1 MKTIKQKTHISL
13 LLAFI
18 LAFAALLGACSGAG
32 TDTADATSAAAAAD
46 DTDAA
51 DDADVSDDT
60 DAADGTDAADDAETT
75 SAAESTV
82 EITDSH
88 GTVTVPVNPEVVVSL
103 DNRTFETL
111 DNWGITLAAAPKG
124 LIPDGISY
132 ADDDSVQ
139 DIGTHNDPDLE
150 VIAAVDPDLVIVG
163 QRFASYYDDI
173 VELVPDAAVI
183 DLAFTLSDEAGES
196 GDSLVNGLKDSV
208 ATLGLIFDKNEEAQ
222 ELSDAFDA
230 AIAAVSEAYNGTDT
244 VMSVIVSGGEIGFS
258 APYSGRVWG
267 PMYDLFGWV
276 QALNID
282 NATSDHQGD
291 DISVEAI
298 AQSNPDWILVLDR
311 DAATSSGEDYT
322 PASDVISNAAA
333 LQNTTAVILDQV
345 IYAPADT
352 YTNESI
358 QTYLEL
364 FEDLAAA
371 FGG

>member
-1 MKTIKQKTHISL
+1 MNIMKKKNHVSL

-18 LAFAALLGACSGAG
+18 LALSMMMTACSGSG
-32 TDTADATSAAAAAD
+32 AD
-46 DTDAA
+46 DTEAE
-51 DDADVSDDT
+51 
-60 DAADGTDAADDAETT
+60 GTGSPEETAEA
-75 SAAESTV
+75 SAV

-111 DNWGITLAAAPKG
+111 DDWGISLAAAPKG
-124 LIPDGISY
+124 LIPDDISY
-132 ADDDSVQ
+132 ASDDSVQ
-139 DIGTHNDPDLE
+139 DVGTHNDPDLE

-173 VELVPDAAVI
+173 VALVPDAAVI
-183 DLAFTLSDEAGES
+183 DLAFELSEDAGES

-208 ATLGLIFDKNEEAQ
+208 TTLGLIFDKNDEAQ
-222 ELSDAFDA
+222 ELTDAFDA
-230 AIAAVSEAYNGTDT
+230 AIESVSASYNGTDT

-267 PMYDLFGWV
+267 PMYDIFGWV
-276 QALNID
+276 QALDID

-298 AQSNPDWILVLDR
+298 AQSNPDWIMVLDR
-311 DAATSSGEDYT
+311 DAATSGGEDYT
-322 PASDVISNAAA
+322 PASDVISNSTA
-333 LQNTTAVILDQV
+333 LQNTTAIQNGQV
-345 IYAPADT
+345 LYAPADT

-364 FEDLAAA
+364 FDEMAAA
-371 FGG
+371 FAG

>member
-1 MKTIKQKTHISL
+1 MNIMKKKNHFSL
-13 LLAFI
+13 LLVLI
-18 LAFAALLGACSGAG
+18 LALAMMLTACSSSDSGSG
-32 TDTADATSAAAAAD
+32 TEETEAAEVESS
-46 DTDAA
+46 A
-51 DDADVSDDT
+51 DDAGSSDETTEEATEEVSSDASD
-60 DAADGTDAADDAETT
+60 DAADGAD
-75 SAAESTV
+75 TV

-111 DNWGITLAAAPKG
+111 EDWGIVLAAAPKS
-124 LIPDGISY
+124 LIPDDISY
-132 ADDDSVQ
+132 ATDDSIQ
-139 DIGTHNDPDLE
+139 DVGTHNDPDLE
-150 VIAAVDPDLVIVG
+150 AIAAVDPDLVIVG

-173 VELVPDAAVI
+173 VALVPDAAVI
-183 DLAFTLSDEAGES
+183 DLAFTLSEEAGES
-196 GDSLVNGLKDSV
+196 GDSLVNGLKDSIT
-208 ATLGLIFDKNEEAQ
+208 TLGLIFDKNDEAL
-222 ELSDAFDA
+222 ELTEAFDA
-230 AIAAVSEAYNGTDT
+230 AIESVSAAYNGTDT
-244 VMSVIVSGGEIGFS
+244 IMSVIVSGGEIGFS

-267 PMYDLFGWV
+267 PMYDIFGWV
-276 QALNID
+276 QALDID

-322 PASDVISNAAA
+322 PASDVISNSAA
-333 LQNTTAVILDQV
+333 LQNTTAIVNDQV

-364 FEDLAAA
+364 FEDMAAA
-371 FGG
+371 FAG

>member
-1 MKTIKQKTHISL
+1 MKKNRFL
-13 LLAFI
+13 LLITFI
-18 LAFAALLGACSGAG
+18 LVFTMAMTACGSSNS
-32 TDTADATSAAAAAD
+32 DTD
-46 DTDAA
+46 DTGTGSSTEDTSSSNETES
-51 DDADVSDDT
+51 SDETESTTVDIT
-60 DAADGTDAADDAETT
+60 DA
-75 SAAESTV
+75 
-82 EITDSH
+82 H

-111 DNWGITLAAAPKG
+111 DDWGIVLAAAPQG
-124 LIPDGISY
+124 LIPDDISY
-132 ADDDSVQ
+132 ATDDSIQ

-183 DLAFTLSDEAGES
+183 DLAFTLSEEEGEA

-208 ATLGLIFDKNEEAQ
+208 TTLGLIFDKNEEAQ
-222 ELSDAFDA
+222 ELTDAFDA
-230 AIAAVSEAYNGTDT
+230 AIASVSEAYNGTDT
-244 VMSVIVSGGEIGFS
+244 IMSVIVSGGEIGFS
-258 APYSGRVWG
+258 APYTGRVWG
-267 PMYDLFGWV
+267 PMYDIFGWV

-282 NATSDHQGD
+282 NSTSDHQGD

-322 PASDVISNAAA
+322 PASDVISNSAA
-333 LQNTTAVILDQV
+333 LQNTTAILNGQV

-364 FEDLAAA
+364 FEEMAAA
-371 FGG
+371 FAG